1 MGDGKLYYDA
11 YFDQTISVD
20 DWSEPGSW
28 RDAMYWRD
36 RIATQRMYLHPG
48 NEQANFKQ
56 EVEPPKMSSI
66 EGILAERGKRYGDF
80 IDHAAIS
87 QHLKQSMACQGW
99 NELSCDQKEAL
110 EMIVHK
116 IARILN
122 GDPNYADSWLDIA
135 GYAKLISDRLERGQ

>member
-1 MGDGKLYYDA
+1 MGDGSEHI
-11 YFDQTISVD
+11 TMID
-20 DWSEPGSW
+20 DESEPGSW
-28 RDAMYWRD
+28 RDAMYWREKLNSNL
-36 RIATQRMYLHPG
+36 QRGP
-48 NEQANFKQ
+48 K
-56 EVEPPKMSSI
+56 VETSKMSSV
-66 EGILAERGKRYGDF
+66 ESILVERGKRYGDF

-87 QHLKQSMACQGW
+87 QHLKQSMACPGW
-99 NELSCDQKEAL
+99 HELSCDQKEAL